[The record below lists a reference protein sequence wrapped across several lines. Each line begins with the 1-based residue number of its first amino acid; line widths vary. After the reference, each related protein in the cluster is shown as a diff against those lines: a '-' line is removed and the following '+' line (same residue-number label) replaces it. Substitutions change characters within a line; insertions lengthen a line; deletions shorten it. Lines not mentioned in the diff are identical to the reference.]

1 MHHRGALFR
10 GYWGSGVRDMALPLL
25 GNLGAKFSEMSFP
38 HFKTYYTQIGRCYL
52 FNTQQFKMIDS
63 NEFYSVLNVLIPK
76 CLAHYLKRKSCKNSQ
91 IIIELRTVTLIE

>member
-1 MHHRGALFR
+1 
-10 GYWGSGVRDMALPLL
+10 MAPPLL
-25 GNLGAKFSEMSFP
+25 GNLGTKFSEMSFP

-52 FNTQQFKMIDS
+52 FNTQQFKIIDS

-76 CLAHYLKRKSCKNSQ
+76 CLAHYLKRKSYKNSQ

>member
-1 MHHRGALFR
+1 
-10 GYWGSGVRDMALPLL
+10 MALPLL

-52 FNTQQFKMIDS
+52 FNTQQFKIIDS

-76 CLAHYLKRKSCKNSQ
+76 CLAHYLKRNSCKNSQ